1 MRHKLPLS
9 DIIMHP
15 PTRNQRHLAITALL
29 DQGPIPS
36 QDALVQALAG
46 QGIEVQQATLSRDLK
61 SLGAV
66 KGPGGYQLVTI
77 QRLGAEALTEALSD
91 WMISMSVAL
100 NQVVLKTPPGGAQ
113 PLAIALDSARLPNM
127 LGTLAG
133 DDTVLCVLK
142 DEAAAQEFGLTLQ
155 EILL

>member
-1 MRHKLPLS
+1 MQA
-9 DIIMHP
+9 
-15 PTRNQRHLAITALL
+15 PTRNQRHLAITTLL
-29 DQGPIPS
+29 NRGPVPS
-36 QDALVQALAG
+36 QEALVQALSA
-46 QGIEVQQATLSRDLK
+46 QGMGVNQATLSRDLK

-77 QRLGAEALTEALSD
+77 RPIGAGALAEAVAD
-91 WMISMSVAL
+91 CMISMAVTL

-113 PLAIALDSARLPNM
+113 PLAIALDGARLPGM

-142 DEAAAQEFGLTLQ
+142 DEAAAKEFGLRLK
-155 EILL
+155 EMVL